1 MRAQR
6 KFSNITRS
14 IVFVCIVSAITAV
27 GAQTQLRSSF
37 AQDGDPYSPR
47 RVYLPIVLQGA
58 NEHNHDGH
66 NHNHMGLD
74 WPPTPYGATNIV
86 TISNSA
92 EIALSS
98 SRQAQAFEFAE
109 RIALIHTAAQNALGN
124 KFTRIGIVEP
134 NTKDST
140 RQTKLVYFSRDNN
153 ATVEVTLNDSEV
165 ASVRSISAI
174 EYQPEIT
181 DEETTEAIDLARSHF
196 QREGIARVTTLK
208 GYGILAYRPEG
219 TGFYHHRVIYVSFHL
234 HDDAPPEY
242 VAWVDLTDQ
251 SILKAREE
259 K

>member
-1 MRAQR
+1 MI
-6 KFSNITRS
+6 ST
-14 IVFVCIVSAITAV
+14 ITAV
-27 GAQTQLRSSF
+27 GAQTQLRFSF
-37 AQDGDPYSPR
+37 AQDGNPNSPR

-74 WPPTPYGATNIV
+74 WPPTPYSATNIV
-86 TISNSA
+86 TISNLA

-98 SRQAQAFEFAE
+98 SRHAQKIDFLE
-109 RIALIHTAAQNALGN
+109 RIALTHTAAKNALGN

-140 RQTKLVYFSRDNN
+140 QQTMLVYFSRDNN

-196 QREGIARVTTLK
+196 QRQGVARVTTLK

-219 TGFYHHRVIYVSFHL
+219 AGFYDKRVIYVSFHL
-234 HDDAPPEY
+234 HDDAPPEF
-242 VAWVDLTDQ
+242 VAWVNLSDQ
-251 SILKAREE
+251 TIIQSRED